1 MVWGRERVTTDEERV
16 LYINTS
22 TVQYINK
29 LKEFL
34 IDKWHCYHWLACVPN
49 CYIALCSFY
58 LLLLLSVFYGKNW
71 AGPKMRIGWG
81 SDQGDV
87 RGAIT
92 EDEVTTGKES
102 LVVIG
107 VDWTPLQSEGVVA
120 EFDQSL
126 AIARVTT
133 SGSTPGLVRRTS
145 EDPITLWKVTSKSTE
160 ESWCI
165 SSSVLNWV
173 SWTSLSDVFY
183 LFFSYMRVMNHNLLV
198 SDETAFSSTV

>member
-1 MVWGRERVTTDEERV
+1 
-16 LYINTS
+16 
-22 TVQYINK
+22 
-29 LKEFL
+29 
-34 IDKWHCYHWLACVPN
+34 
-49 CYIALCSFY
+49 
-58 LLLLLSVFYGKNW
+58 
-71 AGPKMRIGWG
+71 MRIGWG

-133 SGSTPGLVRRTS
+133 SGSTPGLERR
-145 EDPITLWKVTSKSTE
+145 TSKSTD

-183 LFFSYMRVMNHNLLV
+183 LFFSYMRDINHNWSAAKQRLHPQSVAEISRHSVL
-198 SDETAFSSTV
+198 SGDRIRQCETSSGSRHKDTDQCL